1 VSEFI
6 VETTITGPQA
16 TIGEFR
22 AQFLDSFPVIERD
35 SPEEIIVTLS
45 GGDLDPRPTLLNLSS
60 QFPALTFAVVEWP
73 HEYRGVELSHTW
85 SGGAHAD
92 GKNAWILISKVPDS
106 EYVFI
111 AEVPGHKRKG
121 PLELQEQDPSSGTE
135 VKPLWGKKF
144 QKCPTR

>member
-1 VSEFI
+1 MRAFI
-6 VETTITGPQA
+6 SAALLLAASVPASALTLDEYPEYRGTWSLNCKNPSADKVQVEVEKVTITHAGA
-16 TIGEFR
+16 
-22 AQFLDSFPVIERD
+22 
-35 SPEEIIVTLS
+35 
-45 GGDLDPRPTLLNLSS
+45 
-60 QFPALTFAVVEWP
+60 P

-92 GKNAWILISKVPDS
+92 GKNAWILISKVPDG

>member
-1 VSEFI
+1 MRAFI
-6 VETTITGPQA
+6 SAALLLAASVPASALTLDEYPEYRGTWSLNCKNPSADKVQVEVEKVTITHAGA
-16 TIGEFR
+16 
-22 AQFLDSFPVIERD
+22 
-35 SPEEIIVTLS
+35 
-45 GGDLDPRPTLLNLSS
+45 
-60 QFPALTFAVVEWP
+60 P
-73 HEYRGVELSHTW
+73 HEYWGVELSHTW

-92 GKNAWILISKVPDS
+92 GKKAWILISKVPDS